1 MGKILFPEYFPICP
15 TDGSD
20 AVVPGYTA
28 ALTATLAQT
37 MKLFWRPR
45 KIKVSG
51 SYSQFNGNTRQCDV
65 DANFELIIKSPY
77 DSEEEMVCAPIKPWA
92 VESYTNVSDPDYA
105 FSWDSRP
112 YYYGDPINSFFT
124 FNGFDFALDRG
135 PSEYGRCNSGVII
148 QQLYTVEGA
157 PYASPFS
164 WKIINICGVDYNMA
178 TYIDEYGIGYIQ
190 PSVEVTEW
198 WSFGGT
204 YDTATGEPL

>member
-28 ALTATLAQT
+28 ALTATLAET
-37 MKLFWRPR
+37 MKMFWRPR

-51 SYSQFNGNTRQCDV
+51 SYTQFNGDTRECDV

-77 DSEEEMVCAPIKPWA
+77 GSEEEMVCAPIKPWTL
-92 VESYTNVSDPDYA
+92 ESYTNVIDPENA
-105 FSWDSRP
+105 FVWDSRP

-124 FNGFDFALDRG
+124 LNGFDFTLDGG
-135 PSEYGRCNSGVII
+135 PSEHGRCNYGVII
-148 QQLYTVEGA
+148 RQLYTVEGA
-157 PYASPFS
+157 PYAPPFS

-178 TYIDEYGIGYIQ
+178 TYIDEYDIAYIQ

-204 YDTATGEPL
+204 YNTATGAPL